1 MKKWVF
7 ATNNLHKLEEA
18 KAILGSFAEIVSL
31 NDIGFHE
38 EIEETASTFEGNA
51 LIKAQTVFEKT
62 GFPCFAD
69 DSGLCVVALNL
80 QPGVKSARYAVEN
93 GPVNHELNNQKLLS
107 ELSTAQNRE
116 AYFITVICAVG
127 FEENPIFF
135 QGKVHGSI
143 ALEPAGN
150 QGFGYDP
157 LFVPQNYHQTF
168 AELGPEIKNSMS
180 HRANALN
187 LMKLHFSE

>member
-18 KAILGSFAEIVSL
+18 KDILGSFAEIVSL

-38 EIEETASTFEGNA
+38 DIEETADSFHGNA
-51 LIKAQTVFEKT
+51 LIKAQTVYEKT

-69 DSGLCVVALNL
+69 DSGLCVHALNL

-93 GPVNHELNNQKLLS
+93 GPVNHELNNQKLLA
-107 ELSTAQNRE
+107 ELSHSDNRD

-127 FEENPIFF
+127 FEQNPIYIEGTV
-135 QGKVHGSI
+135 QGSI
-143 ALEPAGN
+143 ALQPAGN

-157 LFVPQNYHQTF
+157 LFVPKNYHQTF

-187 LMKLHFSE
+187 LMKLHFSA

>member
-31 NDIGFHE
+31 NDIGFYE
-38 EIEETASTFEGNA
+38 EIEETANTFEGNA

-116 AYFITVICAVG
+116 AYFVTVICAVG

-135 QGKVHGSI
+135 QGKVNGSI

>member
-18 KAILGSFAEIVSL
+18 KAILGTFAEIVSL

-38 EIEETASTFEGNA
+38 DIEETADSFQGNA

-69 DSGLCVVALNL
+69 DSGLCVHALNL

-93 GPVNHELNNQKLLS
+93 GPVNHELNNQKLLA
-107 ELSTAQNRE
+107 ELSHAANRD

-127 FEENPIFF
+127 FEQNPIYFEGTV
-135 QGKVHGSI
+135 QGSI
-143 ALEPAGN
+143 ALQPAGN

-187 LMKLHFSE
+187 LMKLHFSA

>member
-18 KAILGSFAEIVSL
+18 QAILGEFAQIVSL
-31 NDIGFHE
+31 HDIGFQE
-38 EIEETASTFEGNA
+38 DIPETADTFEGNA
-51 LIKAQTVFEKT
+51 LLKAQTVFDKT

-69 DSGLCVVALNL
+69 DSGLCVKALNL

-93 GPVNHELNNQKLLS
+93 GPVNHDLNNQKLLS
-107 ELSTAQNRE
+107 ELKNVSNRD
-116 AYFITVICAVG
+116 AFFVTVICAVG
-127 FEENPIFF
+127 FEPNPVYFK
-135 QGKVHGSI
+135 GEVNGSI
-143 ALEPAGN
+143 ALEPMGT

-157 LFVPQNYHQTF
+157 LFVPHNHQQTF
-168 AELGPEIKNSMS
+168 AQLGPEIKNTMS

-187 LMKLHFSE
+187 KMKSHFSK